1 MLMRRLAS
9 VLGSAV
15 LVIGLAACGDDDDS
29 GDGGTP
35 TAGVGGDDGGT
46 PTGAD
51 GNTSTGDG
59 GDTPTGDDG
68 NTPTGDGGNTT
79 AGDGGNTTTGDDGN
93 TPTGDGGY
101 TGPYSDCENNE
112 CDDPSETQC
121 LVDVP
126 DNPTFI
132 VCSMPGCSTVN
143 DCPAAPPTG
152 DAPVACADII
162 NDPAT
167 LFCVIDCSGGQTCPD
182 GMFCHQSLPIPMD
195 LCGWPTT

>member
-9 VLGSAV
+9 ALGSAV

-29 GDGGTP
+29 GDGDTP
-35 TAGVGGDDGGT
+35 TASVGGDDGGT
-46 PTGAD
+46 PTG
-51 GNTSTGDG
+51 
-59 GDTPTGDDG
+59 DD
-68 NTPTGDGGNTT
+68 
-79 AGDGGNTTTGDDGN
+79 
-93 TPTGDGGY
+93 GY